1 MGRKKQSGGSRRKPT
16 TKKGRREERER
27 KEDERERKE
36 EEKLE
41 ERLAEQR
48 RIQGERQL
56 AEMSEFSIFSFS
68 TFSGCFSGERFERLE
83 EERGRHL
90 EEVEEAKVR
99 MKVFD
104 KENKGILGVGGQEGD
119 EETASVVNIL
129 SPSEL
134 SPSPLISL
142 ILKVVRLRR
151 EEGGKVEERR

>member
-27 KEDERERKE
+27 KE
-36 EEKLE
+36 E

-56 AEMSEFSIFSFS
+56 AEMSEFYIFCFS

-83 EERGRHL
+83 EERSLHQ

-99 MKVFD
+99 MEVFD

-134 SPSPLISL
+134 SQSPSLLISL

>member
-16 TKKGRREERER
+16 TKKGRRE
-27 KEDERERKE
+27 ERERKE

-83 EERGRHL
+83 EERSLHQ

-99 MKVFD
+99 MEVFD

-134 SPSPLISL
+134 SPSPSPLISL